1 VGLAVAVALVTVG
14 LLAPGT
20 GSAASDQWDARVAPI
35 AAAVARYRG
44 LEFDHPV
51 PVEFVADKKFRKYFD
66 APGDRPSKKDA
77 ARLLGELRAVGLVV
91 GDVDLA
97 QAVSA
102 EQQSSVLAFY
112 DPAKRK
118 VFIRGGKQLGPAARV
133 TLAHELTHVLQDQHF
148 DLDRLERRADNDP
161 NGSSDALRALV
172 EGDADRIEDRY
183 RAHLSRQDR
192 AEADR
197 ELDAGADA
205 GGAGDGT
212 EGVDVPF
219 VLQLVLGAPYAFG
232 DSLVSVIAADGG
244 NAAVNRAFHA
254 PAFTQEVFV
263 DPASALDRPPAR
275 HVQDPKAARG
285 ERAVGSVDSL
295 GALDLYLMLAAHTDP
310 LAAFDAA
317 QDWGAGRVRTVKQA
331 ERSCVRI
338 TLTGRN
344 RAATDRLGS
353 ALDTWAAAYPQGS
366 PVVGHGRTLTVV
378 SCDPGAAAGG
388 TPPDEALRVANNLV
402 LFHNDFEAEIISEGV
417 DPPAAQCMASGV
429 VRFPD
434 VRALFALPDEQIT
447 AEQVPSTVG
456 AHVQPL
462 LSRCVRGA

>member
-1 VGLAVAVALVTVG
+1 VVVVVLVTVG
-14 LLAPGT
+14 LVAPGT

-51 PVEFVADKKFRKYFD
+51 PVEFVADRKFRKYFD
-66 APGDRPSKKDA
+66 APDDRPSKKEA
-77 ARLLGELRAVGLVV
+77 ARVLGQLRAVGLVV

-97 QAVSA
+97 QAVST

-148 DLDRLERRADNDP
+148 DLDRLEQRADDDP
-161 NGSSDALRALV
+161 NGSADALRALV
-172 EGDADRIEDRY
+172 EGDADRIENRY
-183 RAHLSRQDR
+183 RDHLSRPDQ

-197 ELDAGADA
+197 ELDAPADA
-205 GGAGDGT
+205 AGD
-212 EGVDVPF
+212 ESAEADVPF

-232 DSLVSVIAADGG
+232 DSLVDVIAADGG
-244 NAAVNRAFHA
+244 NAAVNRAFRR

-263 DPASALDRPPAR
+263 DPASALDRPTER
-275 HVQDPKAARG
+275 HVKDPKPAQG
-285 ERAVGSVDSL
+285 ERAVGSVESL
-295 GALDLYLMLAAHTDP
+295 GALDLYLMLAARTDP
-310 LAAFDAA
+310 LTAFDAA
-317 QDWGAGRVRTVKQA
+317 QDWGAGRVRTVKQGD
-331 ERSCVRI
+331 RSCVRI
-338 TLTGRN
+338 ALAGRN
-344 RAATDRLGS
+344 QAATRRMGG
-353 ALDTWAAAYPQGS
+353 ALDAWAAAYPQGE
-366 PVVGHGRTLTVV
+366 PVVGHDGALTVL
-378 SCDPGAAAGG
+378 SCDPGAAGG
-388 TPPDEALRVANNLV
+388 GAAPDEALRTANNLV

-434 VRALFALPDEQIT
+434 VRELLALPDEQIT
-447 AEQVPSTVG
+447 AEQVQSTVG